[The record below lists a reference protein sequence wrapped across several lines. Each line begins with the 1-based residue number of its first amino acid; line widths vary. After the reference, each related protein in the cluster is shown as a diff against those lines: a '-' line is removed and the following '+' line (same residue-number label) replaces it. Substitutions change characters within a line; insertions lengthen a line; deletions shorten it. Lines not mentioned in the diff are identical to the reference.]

1 MAQNIVGKIVA
12 CLLLVLL
19 CFVIGAQAAESAKST
34 LMLVV
39 GLVGVVF
46 MLVVGTRSWMLLFL
60 LPPLLEV
67 LPLPGGLK
75 GIGCGFLVAC
85 VVLPYWL
92 FMWAMGYVK
101 VRWRGLLALDILFL
115 ALLCLM
121 VAAYIKR
128 PVTIQ
133 ALGLDF
139 DNIGGKVYF
148 IAIGALV
155 YYLAIS
161 LIPISY
167 QNACK
172 VLNWRIWVALVC
184 SFIGAGLGLLG
195 FGGGAEATETLG
207 EAMQGSRFG
216 ALLPVG
222 MYGSLL
228 IYALYPLSRI
238 LCNPA
243 LLMGMLVG
251 FACIALSGFR
261 SYMAFH
267 IWVLTFISFV
277 KKEMTMVICIGLLA
291 YGGLL
296 VLSSSGTLLSL
307 PHGIQR
313 TLSAIPGMKVSED
326 VRRSA
331 EGSSDWRVVMWKWAM
346 DPRTGYIKDYIWG
359 DGFGMS
365 LSGMQRRFRAAMRGE
380 KDNIRR
386 LGQEAFAE
394 DGMWHSGWIT
404 AIHRLGIV
412 GMIVVNMFIMY
423 SWLLILRVTISLRG
437 TPLFVPSLVF
447 LMPYTSAPI
456 AFNLSAGTIDS
467 VLSGVATIGLAKLLF
482 CIAREQGLIIPW
494 TQRKRYV
501 PLMIEQHGDQL
512 QQEA

>member
-46 MLVVGTRSWMLLFL
+46 MLVVGTRSWILLFL
-60 LPPLLEV
+60 LPPLLAV

-75 GIGCGFLVAC
+75 DIGGGFLVAC

-128 PVTIQ
+128 PVAIQ

-139 DNIGGKVYF
+139 DNIGGKIYF
-148 IAIGALV
+148 VAIGALV
-155 YYLAIS
+155 YYLALS

-172 VLNWRIWVALVC
+172 VLNWRIWVVLVC
-184 SFIGAGLGLLG
+184 SFIGAGLGLLD
-195 FGGGAEATETLG
+195 FGGGEEATETLG

-216 ALLPVG
+216 VLRPVG
-222 MYGSLL
+222 TYGSLL

-261 SYMAFH
+261 SFLTYQ
-267 IWVLTFISFV
+267 IVSLTFISFV
-277 KKEMTMVICIGLLA
+277 KKELNLVICIGVLA

-326 VRRSA
+326 SRRDA
-331 EGSSDWRVVMWKWAM
+331 EGSTDWRVLMWKWAM

-359 DGFGMS
+359 DGFGVS
-365 LSGMQRRFRAAMRGE
+365 QSDLQRRFRAEMRGE
-380 KDNIRR
+380 RDHLRR
-386 LGQEAFAE
+386 SDQEYYAESGQ
-394 DGMWHSGWIT
+394 WHSGWIT

-412 GMIVVNMFIMY
+412 GMIVVNMFILY
-423 SWLLILRVTISLRG
+423 SCLLVLRVTISLRG
-437 TPLFVPSLVF
+437 TPLLVPALVF
-447 LMPYTSAPI
+447 LIPYTSSPV
-456 AFNLSAGTIDS
+456 AFNLSAGSIEGILLNIS
-467 VLSGVATIGLAKLLF
+467 TIGLAKLLF

>member
-1 MAQNIVGKIVA
+1 MSNNIVFKILS
-12 CLLLVLL
+12 CLALVVL
-19 CFVIGAQAAESAKST
+19 CFILGAEAAESAVTS
-34 LMLVV
+34 LSIV
-39 GLVGVVF
+39 VGVVGTVV
-46 MLVVGTRSWMLLFL
+46 MLILGARSWMLLFL
-60 LPPLLEV
+60 LPPLLMV

-75 GIGCGFLVAC
+75 DIGGGFLVAC

-92 FMWAMGYVK
+92 FMWGMGYVK
-101 VRWRGLLALDILFL
+101 IRWRGLLALDIIFL

-133 ALGLDF
+133 VLGLDF
-139 DNIGGKVYF
+139 DNIGGRVYF

-155 YYLAIS
+155 YYLALS

-184 SFIGAGLGLLG
+184 SFIGAGVGLLG
-195 FGGGAEATETLG
+195 FGGGEEATETLG

-216 ALLPVG
+216 ALLSIG
-222 MYGSLL
+222 RYGSLL

-261 SYMAFH
+261 SYMALH
-267 IWVLTFISFV
+267 IWGLTFISFV

-313 TLSAIPGMKVSED
+313 TLSAIPGMKVSAAARMD
-326 VRRSA
+326 A
-331 EGSSDWRVVMWKWAM
+331 EGSTDWRVVMWEWAM

-365 LSGMQRRFRAAMRGE
+365 QSDQQRRFRAKMRGE
-380 KDNIRR
+380 KDNFRR

-394 DGMWHSGWIT
+394 EGQWHSGWIT

-412 GMIVVNMFIMY
+412 GMIVVNVFILY
-423 SWLLILRVTISLRG
+423 SCLLILRVTISLRR

-456 AFNLSAGTIDS
+456 AFNLSSGTIDY

-482 CIAREQGLIIPW
+482 CIACEQGLIIPW